1 MNNKNV
7 KTAKGR
13 QAVDMQA
20 DASSAVGSSTG
31 TGSSSAVCNSA
42 ATSAKRAPAK
52 KSSSKRGLLSWI
64 FFFAGEK
71 KGQYFLSVFF
81 ALLSV
86 ACCIAPYFMI
96 AKIVQELLSGLRD
109 WHLFLK
115 QAGIVALFWGGNVI
129 FHMISTSMSHI
140 ATFNLLGNIRK
151 RLCNKLARLPLGT
164 VLDMPSGSLKNII
177 IERIDSMETTL
188 AHIVPEYTS
197 NILLSIALV
206 AYLFVV
212 DWRLALAAFAVLP
225 VGFIA
230 MLFMFKDA
238 EPRFKYAL
246 DKTKALNDTAVEYI
260 NGIEVIKAFGKSKSS
275 YERFVTAAQ
284 EGSACYVEWMRDCIW
299 PHAIAMVVT
308 PSLLLTLLPIGG
320 VMFFKGM
327 VDASVFIT
335 MIILAISA
343 IQPFLIAYSYHDDIA
358 KAGAI
363 FGEVGSIID
372 LPELD
377 RPNTDK
383 KKPADNSIVLK
394 DVRFSYRKGNEGE
407 SLPPASHSVA
417 PTPPSPKGTPLKNPE
432 ILHGISMTL
441 PQGSYSAFV
450 GPSGSGKS
458 TIARLIAS
466 LWDVDSGSIEIGGVN
481 IKDLSLEE
489 YNRRV
494 AYVSQDNFL
503 FDLSVRENIRL
514 GRPGATDSEVEEV
527 AKKSGCYDFIMS
539 LENGFDTIVGGSGAH
554 LSGGERQR
562 IAIARAMMKDAPI
575 VILDEATAYTDPENE
590 AIIQQSVAKLVQG
603 KTLIVI
609 AHRLSTV
616 KDADKLFV
624 IKDGLIESQGSHQEL
639 LAKGGLYKDM
649 WEAHID
655 AKDE

>member
-1 MNNKNV
+1 M
-7 KTAKGR
+7 
-13 QAVDMQA
+13 
-20 DASSAVGSSTG
+20 
-31 TGSSSAVCNSA
+31 
-42 ATSAKRAPAK
+42 
-52 KSSSKRGLLSWI
+52 SSKSKKPVNRKKGLVGWI
-64 FFFAGEK
+64 IEFAGEK
-71 KGQYFLSVFF
+71 KGQYIVSVFF

-96 AKIVQELLSGLRD
+96 ARIVQQLLAGVRD
-109 WHLFLK
+109 WSLFLSE
-115 QAGIVALFWGGNVI
+115 AGIVALFWLGNVV

-151 RLCNKLARLPLGT
+151 KMCDKLTRLPLGT
-164 VLDMPSGSLKNII
+164 VLDMPSGSLKNIM

-197 NILLSIALV
+197 NIILSLV
-206 AYLFVV
+206 LVVYLFVI
-212 DWRLALAAFAVLP
+212 DWRLALACMAVLP
-225 VGFIA
+225 IGFIA
-230 MLFMFKDA
+230 MCFMMKDGA
-238 EPRFKYAL
+238 ARFKYAL

-275 YERFVTAAQ
+275 YERFVVAAQ

-299 PHAIAMVVT
+299 PHAVATVVT
-308 PSLLLTLLPIGG
+308 PSLLLSLLPIGG
-320 VMFFKGM
+320 YMFFKGN
-327 VDASVFIT
+327 VDASTFIT
-335 MIILAISA
+335 MIILAVSA
-343 IQPFLIAYSYHDDIA
+343 IQPFLIAFTYHDDIA

-363 FGEVGSIID
+363 FGEVGSIMT
-372 LPELD
+372 LEELD
-377 RPNTDK
+377 RPASDV

-394 DVRFSYRKGNEGE
+394 DVRFSYHKGIEGE
-407 SLPPASHSVA
+407 
-417 PTPPSPKGTPLKNPE
+417 KKKE
-432 ILHGISMTL
+432 ILHGINMTL
-441 PQGSYSAFV
+441 PQGSYTAFV

-466 LWDVDSGSIEIGGVN
+466 LWDVDSGSVEIGGVN

-503 FDLSVRENIRL
+503 FDLSVRDNIRL
-514 GRPGATDSEVEEV
+514 GREGATDAEVEEV
-527 AKKSGCYDFIMS
+527 ARKSGCYDFIMS
-539 LENGFDTIVGGSGAH
+539 LEKGFDTIVGGSGAH

-590 AIIQQSVAKLVQG
+590 AIIQQSVAKLVAG

-616 KDADKLFV
+616 KDADKLYV
-624 IKDGLIESQGSHQEL
+624 IKDGVIDSSGTHDEL
-639 LAKGGLYKDM
+639 LAKKGLYANM
-649 WEAHID
+649 WAAHIES
-655 AKDE
+655 KDE

>member
-1 MNNKNV
+1 M
-7 KTAKGR
+7 
-13 QAVDMQA
+13 
-20 DASSAVGSSTG
+20 
-31 TGSSSAVCNSA
+31 
-42 ATSAKRAPAK
+42 
-52 KSSSKRGLLSWI
+52 SSKSKKPVNRKKGLVGWI
-64 FFFAGEK
+64 IEFAGEK
-71 KGQYFLSVFF
+71 KGQYIVSVFF

-96 AKIVQELLSGLRD
+96 ARIVQQLLAGVRD
-109 WHLFLK
+109 WSLFLSE
-115 QAGIVALFWGGNVI
+115 AGIVALFWLGNVV

-151 RLCNKLARLPLGT
+151 KMCDKLTRLPLGT
-164 VLDMPSGSLKNII
+164 VLDMPSGSLKNIM

-197 NILLSIALV
+197 NIILSLV
-206 AYLFVV
+206 LVVYLFVV
-212 DWRLALAAFAVLP
+212 DWRLALACMAVLP
-225 VGFIA
+225 IGFIA
-230 MLFMFKDA
+230 MCFMMKDGA
-238 EPRFKYAL
+238 ARFKYAL

-275 YERFVTAAQ
+275 YERFVVAAQ

-299 PHAIAMVVT
+299 PHAVATVVT
-308 PSLLLTLLPIGG
+308 PSLLLSLLPIGG
-320 VMFFKGM
+320 YMFFKEN
-327 VDASVFIT
+327 VDASTFIT
-335 MIILAISA
+335 MIILAVSA
-343 IQPFLIAYSYHDDIA
+343 IQPFLIAFTYHDDIA

-363 FGEVGSIID
+363 FGEVGSIMT
-372 LPELD
+372 LEELD
-377 RPNTDK
+377 RPASDV

-394 DVRFSYRKGNEGE
+394 DVRFSYHKGIEGE
-407 SLPPASHSVA
+407 E
-417 PTPPSPKGTPLKNPE
+417 KKE
-432 ILHGISMTL
+432 ILHGINMTL
-441 PQGSYSAFV
+441 PQGSYTAFV

-466 LWDVDSGSIEIGGVN
+466 LWDVDSGSVEIGGVN

-503 FDLSVRENIRL
+503 FDLSVRDNIRL
-514 GRPGATDSEVEEV
+514 GREGATDAEVEEV
-527 AKKSGCYDFIMS
+527 ARKSGCYDFIMS
-539 LENGFDTIVGGSGAH
+539 LEKGFDTIVGGSGTH

-590 AIIQQSVAKLVQG
+590 AIIQQSVAKLVAG

-616 KDADKLFV
+616 KDADKLYV
-624 IKDGLIESQGSHQEL
+624 IKDGVIDSSGTHDEL
-639 LAKGGLYKDM
+639 LAKKGLYANM
-649 WEAHID
+649 WAAHIES
-655 AKDE
+655 KDE

>member
-1 MNNKNV
+1 MSS
-7 KTAKGR
+7 KTK
-13 QAVDMQA
+13 
-20 DASSAVGSSTG
+20 S
-31 TGSSSAVCNSA
+31 
-42 ATSAKRAPAK
+42 PAK
-52 KSSSKRGLLSWI
+52 KSLVGWI
-64 FFFAGEK
+64 IEFAGEK
-71 KGQYFLSVFF
+71 KGQYITSVFF

-96 AKIVQELLSGLRD
+96 ARIVQQLLAGVRD
-109 WHLFLK
+109 WSLFLRE
-115 QAGIVALFWGGNVI
+115 AGIVALFWLGNVV

-151 RLCNKLARLPLGT
+151 KMCDKLTRLPLGT
-164 VLDMPSGSLKNII
+164 VLDMPSGSLKNIM

-197 NILLSIALV
+197 NIILSIVLV
-206 AYLFVV
+206 IYLFVI
-212 DWRLALAAFAVLP
+212 DWRLALACMAVLP
-225 VGFIA
+225 IGFIA
-230 MLFMFKDA
+230 MCFMMKDGPA
-238 EPRFKYAL
+238 RFKYAL

-275 YERFVTAAQ
+275 YERFVVAAQ

-299 PHAIAMVVT
+299 PHAVATVVT
-308 PSLLLTLLPIGG
+308 PSLLLSLLPIGG
-320 VMFFKGM
+320 YLFFKGN
-327 VDASVFIT
+327 VDASTFIT
-335 MIILAISA
+335 MIILAVSA
-343 IQPFLIAYSYHDDIA
+343 IQPFLIAFTYHDDIA

-363 FGEVGSIID
+363 FGEVGSIMK
-372 LPELD
+372 LEELD
-377 RPNTDK
+377 RPAEDK
-383 KKPADNSIVLK
+383 KKPADNSILLK
-394 DVRFSYRKGNEGE
+394 DVHFSYHKGIEGE
-407 SLPPASHSVA
+407 E
-417 PTPPSPKGTPLKNPE
+417 KKE
-432 ILHGISMTL
+432 ILHGVSMSL
-441 PQGSYSAFV
+441 PQGSYTAFV

-466 LWDVDSGSIEIGGVN
+466 LWDVDSGSVEIGGVN

-503 FDLSVRENIRL
+503 FDMSVRENIRL
-514 GRPGATDSEVEEV
+514 GREGATDADVEEV
-527 AKKSGCYDFIMS
+527 ARKSGCYDFIMS

-590 AIIQQSVAKLVQG
+590 AIIQQSVAKLVAG

-616 KDADKLFV
+616 KDADKLYV
-624 IKDGLIESQGSHQEL
+624 IKDGLIDSSGTHEEL
-639 LAKGGLYKDM
+639 LAQGGLYKNM